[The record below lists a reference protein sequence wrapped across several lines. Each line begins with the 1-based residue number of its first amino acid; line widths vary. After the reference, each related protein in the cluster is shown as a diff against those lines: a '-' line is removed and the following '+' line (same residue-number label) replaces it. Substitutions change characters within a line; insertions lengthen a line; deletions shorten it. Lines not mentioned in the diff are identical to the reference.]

1 MNSNNYDFL
10 QGFEG
15 RMNLIGSITSFV
27 IKLVNSQKFKE
38 LLNQQELINLSVA
51 VLCYLLEKTLTKE
64 GVTII
69 QVRDFI
75 RWTLTEG
82 YDIEISEEESLDL
95 ARFLIRDV
103 FMNSGEYYT
112 FKVYS
117 YGEKAFK
124 HKNFQLVKDKIDS
137 EDNLKYYLSDL
148 GNDFLIRTKEI
159 DQHLHISMQQ
169 IIAKEFIKRKDFK
182 NANIVAKDL
191 LVALNREKHRVENF
205 LDRIK
210 TSDILSLNIEEYKA
224 RLKGIFDTL
233 DGQRIELEAIITLVE
248 QSEHD
253 FLQLGLYDKKL
264 EELKEVKETLNN
276 IRRKHIGLLGERF
289 VIDEAYEEALINAMR
304 VGLEKRFDFKETII
318 DPMGDNPELLSKVGE
333 VLRPLLKVHL
343 PKYYNPFLAFGEQ
356 QMLKPDAKQRNNGFD
371 LTIDKELIEEKNR
384 LKEERYNKHLRSLQ
398 FLLDTCMKF
407 PGKEIELLTI
417 INEMN
422 FKERLYFIDED
433 EDSVFFKVITFLFTG
448 RTLYLKE
455 LLEKENQ
462 EEENLTVPGLFKAL
476 CDEDEKY
483 SSLVSLNVYKDF
495 PSKELTIY
503 GEAQRIDKN
512 KEYEVERI
520 FTITNYKFKVV
531 CM

>member
-1 MNSNNYDFL
+1 M
-10 QGFEG
+10 
-15 RMNLIGSITSFV
+15 
-27 IKLVNSQKFKE
+27 
-38 LLNQQELINLSVA
+38 
-51 VLCYLLEKTLTKE
+51 
-64 GVTII
+64 
-69 QVRDFI
+69 
-75 RWTLTEG
+75 
-82 YDIEISEEESLDL
+82 
-95 ARFLIRDV
+95 
-103 FMNSGEYYT
+103 
-112 FKVYS
+112 
-117 YGEKAFK
+117 
-124 HKNFQLVKDKIDS
+124 
-137 EDNLKYYLSDL
+137 
-148 GNDFLIRTKEI
+148 
-159 DQHLHISMQQ
+159 
-169 IIAKEFIKRKDFK
+169 
-182 NANIVAKDL
+182 AKDL